1 MFHVDVAWLCAVTWG
16 GIVPIPTAA
25 RRHTM
30 LPKPWL
36 VGTPHSSESDDL
48 LKASNMRYD
57 SSISTSINYI
67 YESIYSMYIF
77 HIYIYIHHQ
86 SFPTRRANNILK
98 KKKRINESRSFP
110 LPRRYRPR
118 QPLTHTEVTLAFC
131 LCPGTVLQRRSAQ
144 WSSDVL
150 RARTYGFCMNL
161 P

>member
-1 MFHVDVAWLCAVTWG
+1 M
-16 GIVPIPTAA
+16 PIPTAA

-77 HIYIYIHHQ
+77 HIYIYI
-86 SFPTRRANNILK
+86 
-98 KKKRINESRSFP
+98 INPSQQGGQIIS
-110 LPRRYRPR
+110 
-118 QPLTHTEVTLAFC
+118 
-131 LCPGTVLQRRSAQ
+131 
-144 WSSDVL
+144 
-150 RARTYGFCMNL
+150 
-161 P
+161 